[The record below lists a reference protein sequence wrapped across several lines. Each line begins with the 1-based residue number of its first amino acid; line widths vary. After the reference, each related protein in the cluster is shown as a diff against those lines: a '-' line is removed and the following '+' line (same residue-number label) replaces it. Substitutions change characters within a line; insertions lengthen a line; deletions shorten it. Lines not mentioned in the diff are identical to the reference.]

1 MMRAGRVCEGDI
13 AEEIK
18 RANKELVRTTM
29 REGKAHMRQ
38 LSEMLEASDEVMR
51 HKVMKGRAVS
61 TRVKVRA
68 MSDSMP
74 TMKHEGDKVQEG
86 NAYHYMYEAHIEGG
100 RCTCGSGEQETMQHI
115 YGECKHTEAARVAA
129 VQKVKTMWLFTQS

>member
-1 MMRAGRVCEGDI
+1 
-13 AEEIK
+13 
-18 RANKELVRTTM
+18 
-29 REGKAHMRQ
+29 
-38 LSEMLEASDEVMR
+38 MLEASDEVMR

-61 TRVKVRA
+61 TRFKVRA

-100 RCTCGSGEQETMQHI
+100 KCTCGSGEQETMQHI
-115 YGECKHTEAARVAA
+115 YGECKHTEAVRVAG
-129 VQKVKTMWLFTQS
+129 VQKVKTSHDGLMQVATKSHLCCIPDHTLLVFSMQLLLHFLSVCTN